1 MNHAYTQHNRTRQ
14 RGFTVL
20 ELMTVVGVILVL
32 IGILIP
38 VVNVALR
45 NSKKN
50 AIISMTN
57 AIKTGLQQYEADFSG
72 FPPSNHEELGDNKI
86 GRLMNQWE
94 GGEILTQ
101 MMIGHL
107 SDRDNEGTPLDGYQG
122 LGFRANFDKGR
133 VYGPYVDIRSEA
145 NITESPI
152 TGSTH
157 SNALVFTVVGSGV
170 KTPILYYKGRSSTAF
185 RSGDF
190 DKTASSI
197 LGRQGRFNTEE
208 NAKLADP
215 PSGRDPDKVVEFL
228 KTPRD
233 KDGPTDEFKDSLRA
247 SMNTAKYLLI
257 GAGVDD
263 IFGTEDDVHETG
275 P

>member
-1 MNHAYTQHNRTRQ
+1 MTHHQNTIRQNTRQ

-45 NSKKN
+45 NSKRN
-50 AIISMTN
+50 AIIAMTN
-57 AIKTGLQQYEADFSG
+57 AIKTGLQQYESDFSG
-72 FPPSNHEELGDNKI
+72 FPPSDYRELGDKV
-86 GRLMNQWE
+86 GDKMDGWE

-107 SDRDNEGTPLDGYQG
+107 SNRKNDGAPLDGYQG

-133 VYGPYVDIRSEA
+133 VYGPYVDIRSDE

-152 TGSTH
+152 SGH
-157 SNALVFTVVGSGV
+157 DNALVFTVVGSGV

-185 RSGDF
+185 RSGPF
-190 DKTASSI
+190 DKSSSI
-197 LGRQGRFNTEE
+197 LGADGRFNTKDNER
-208 NAKLADP
+208 LADP
-215 PSGRDPDKVVEFL
+215 DGKSSGKVLEYL
-228 KTPRD
+228 KLDRED
-233 KDGPTDEFKDSLRA
+233 DGPTDEFKDSLRA

-263 IFGTEDDVHETG
+263 IFGTHDDVHEIG